1 MQCDCQK
8 VSNLLKTARG
18 QIDGI
23 LKMIED
29 DRYCVDVMTQIMAT
43 QAILKK
49 VNSIILE
56 GHLEHCVN
64 DAFTNGNK
72 EEQQEK
78 ISEVI
83 KLLEKMNK

>member
-8 VSNLLKTARG
+8 VSNLLKTAKG

-29 DRYCVDVMTQIMAT
+29 DRYCIDVATQIMST

-49 VNSIILE
+49 VNSIILK
-56 GHLEHCVN
+56 GHMEHCVN
-64 DAFTNGNK
+64 DAFSNGNK
-72 EEQQEK
+72 KQQQEK
-78 ISEVI
+78 IDEII
-83 KLLEKMNK
+83 KLIERINR

>member
-1 MQCDCQK
+1 MQCDFQK

-23 LKMIED
+23 LKMIDD

>member
-23 LKMIED
+23 LNMIED
-29 DRYCVDVMTQIMAT
+29 DRYCIDVATQVMAT

-49 VNSIILE
+49 VNTLILKGHMENCVKSAFE
-56 GHLEHCVN
+56 G
-64 DAFTNGNK
+64 GNPD
-72 EEQQEK
+72 EREQK
-78 ISEVI
+78 IDEIV
-83 KLLEKMNK
+83 KLIDKMGR

>member
-8 VSNLLKTARG
+8 VSNLLKTAKG

-23 LKMIED
+23 LKMIDD

>member
-23 LKMIED
+23 LKMIDD

-78 ISEVI
+78 ISGVI

>member
-23 LKMIED
+23 LNMIED
-29 DRYCVDVMTQIMAT
+29 DRYCIDVATQVMAT

-49 VNSIILE
+49 VNTLILK
-56 GHLEHCVN
+56 GHMENCVKS
-64 DAFTNGNK
+64 AFESGNPTDR
-72 EEQQEK
+72 QEK
-78 ISEVI
+78 IDEIV
-83 KLLEKMNK
+83 KLIDKMGK

>member
-8 VSNLLKTARG
+8 VSNLLKTAKG

-23 LKMIED
+23 LKMIDD

-49 VNSIILE
+49 VNSIILK

>member
-23 LKMIED
+23 LKMIDD

-49 VNSIILE
+49 VNSIILK